1 MFEHIIKQ
9 VYVPAF
15 HTTGESVIRTL
26 CNNRV
31 PMEIML
37 CAYNKIAPIPQDEV
51 EELMNYATEMYP
63 DETEYFRENV
73 TKVVYTLA
81 HYL

>member
-15 HTTGESVIRTL
+15 HTTGEPFIRTL
-26 CNNRV
+26 CNHKV
-31 PMEIML
+31 PMDIML
-37 CAYNKIAPIPQDEV
+37 SAYKKIAPIPEEQV

-63 DETEYFRENV
+63 DETEYFKENV